1 MRAPRG
7 GRDGAQGA
15 LIDPSPLP
23 ARTRRAGPKTL
34 FTMGAASARV
44 LFRDSLVRSW
54 DFVLGL
60 AAWAGGYLS
69 SGSLSINDALR
80 RV

>member
-7 GRDGAQGA
+7 RRDGAQGA

-34 FTMGAASARV
+34 FTMGAASAARA
-44 LFRDSLVRSW
+44 FGDFLVRSW
-54 DFVLGL
+54 DSVLGL
-60 AAWAGGYLS
+60 AAVFLVRGAI
-69 SGSLSINDALR
+69 SINDALR
-80 RV
+80 GI